1 MDRQTRGWTR
11 ERRGRQ
17 PSPGSAATRL
27 MARGLGDGFA
37 VGSVVFAP
45 RRRRAGALHYALA
58 EVTGIQACAG
68 TATVAFVNSE
78 PGVDDG
84 AVPLYAL
91 VPCPWPDFARGG
103 VRCTFAECAL
113 RAAARYE
120 PTPSDTARGQQLSCD
135 SDCGGGVGD
144 GPPPSDTAAPP
155 TPPQTPSSSPPP
167 SSGEAEDEGE
177 QGTIRV
183 THAPPESVGA
193 FFARAFRAVC
203 RAILRRPADRQPA
216 VQEHVVLCVF
226 DTYDALRRFNVY
238 MAFRGHRL
246 HLIDGVSARAAPA
259 AAGDVS
265 WLCLLAEDVR
275 DERAAL
281 GLLGGWLPPGRRREG
296 SGALTVASAVWFT
309 EDCGDTDCKGRNAE
323 GLSRDGGVDAA
334 VGRLLGAVGG
344 AGALITCRLSR
355 GTKDDEL
362 MATSLAATCRRRAP
376 LFWPPPR
383 QNLGAAGPFRRRDPS
398 MELRVPASTW
408 QVDLFRLLVARG
420 GGGEP
425 LPSAAPLLPQLL
437 QSIAFGNVFDVSL
450 STALASL
457 PGGLQQLDGIR
468 ERVVRSGAFFGD
480 VAFPAFAAARAV
492 LADVLAAPLAE
503 RASRQQRVVLVLPG
517 AGGAP
522 DDAAAYLH
530 AVQRF
535 LYPWHLFTL
544 AAEKGQRQPCVEA
557 LLDGRAWL
565 ENGGVLL
572 LNPEEPLGR
581 LSLLQEEADVVVTCG
596 KASAALVAGCCRGAP
611 HIALHSE
618 VELAEGPA
626 HRWTL
631 WRGAAGEADA
641 TDAERA
647 VLAAAVAAGGE
658 GAAPVLATA
667 AALLHRLGWPIEGKS
682 QVAEVVGGAR
692 RWSGQAAGD
701 WAHLRRLAVAIALC
715 GCRPPVPSFGEAAR

>member
-1 MDRQTRGWTR
+1 MDRQTRGWAR

-17 PSPGSAATRL
+17 PSPGSAAARL
-27 MARGLGDGFA
+27 TACGLGEGFA
-37 VGSVVFAP
+37 VGSAVFAP

-58 EVTGIQACAG
+58 EVTGVQACAG
-68 TATVAFVNSE
+68 TATVAFVNAE

-91 VPCPWPDFARGG
+91 VPCPRPDFARGG
-103 VRCTFAECAL
+103 VRCSFAERAL
-113 RAAARYE
+113 RAAVRCE
-120 PTPSDTARGQQLSCD
+120 PTLSDTARGQQLSCD
-135 SDCGGGVGD
+135 SDCGSEVGD
-144 GPPPSDTAAPP
+144 GSPLSDTAAPP
-155 TPPQTPSSSPPP
+155 MPPQTPSSSPPS
-167 SSGEAEDEGE
+167 SSGEPGCEGE

-183 THAPPESVGA
+183 THAPPESMGA

-203 RAILRRPADRQPA
+203 RAILRHPAGWQPA
-216 VQEHVVLCVF
+216 AQEHVVLRVF

-246 HLIDGVSARAAPA
+246 HLIDGVCARAAPA
-259 AAGDVS
+259 AAGDVN

-275 DERAAL
+275 DERAVL
-281 GLLGGWLPPGRRREG
+281 GLLGGWLSPGRRGEG
-296 SGALTVASAVWFT
+296 SGVLTVASAVWFA
-309 EDCGDTDCKGRNAE
+309 EDCGDADRDGRNAE

-334 VGRLLGAVGG
+334 VGRILVAVGG
-344 AGALITCRLSR
+344 AGARITCRLSR

-362 MATSLAATCRRRAP
+362 MATSLAATCRHRAP
-376 LFWPPPR
+376 PAWPPPR
-383 QNLGAAGPFRRRDPS
+383 QNLGTAGPFRRRDPP
-398 MELRVPASTW
+398 MELRIPASTW

-420 GGGEP
+420 GAGEP
-425 LPSAAPLLPQLL
+425 PPSAAPLPPQLL
-437 QSIAFGNVFDVSL
+437 QSIAFGNVFDASL

-457 PGGLQQLDGIR
+457 PGGPQQLDGIR

-480 VAFPAFAAARAV
+480 DAFPAFAAARAV
-492 LADVLAAPLAE
+492 LADVLTAPLAE
-503 RASRQQRVVLVLPG
+503 HTSRRRRVVLVLPG
-517 AGGAP
+517 AGSAS

-535 LYPWHLFTL
+535 LHPWHLFTL
-544 AAEKGQRQPCVEA
+544 ASEKGQRQPCVAA
-557 LLDGRAWL
+557 LLNSRAWL
-565 ENGGVLL
+565 ESGGVLL

-596 KASAALVAGCCRGAP
+596 KASAALVAGCGRGVP
-611 HIALHSE
+611 HITLHSE
-618 VELAEGPA
+618 VELAEGAA

-658 GAAPVLATA
+658 GAPPVLATA
-667 AALLHRLGWPIEGKS
+667 AALLHGLGLPMEGKGEA
-682 QVAEVVGGAR
+682 AEVVGGAAATE
-692 RWSGQAAGD
+692 QAGRQR
-701 WAHLRRLAVAIALC
+701 WAHLRRLAVAIAL
-715 GCRPPVPSFGEAAR
+715 AAAVRRC